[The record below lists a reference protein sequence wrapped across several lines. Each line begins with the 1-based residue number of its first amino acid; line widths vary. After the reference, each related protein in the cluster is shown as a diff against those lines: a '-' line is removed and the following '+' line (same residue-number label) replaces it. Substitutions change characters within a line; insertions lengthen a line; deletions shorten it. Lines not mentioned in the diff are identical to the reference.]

1 MKKYIIRVILL
12 IIILLISSVIFGFSS
27 QDGEKS
33 GGLSKKVVL
42 IIADIFNIENE
53 NIEQFI
59 KNGEP
64 IVRKLAH
71 FGIYTV
77 LGIASMSFMATF
89 NISKIRQA
97 IITIIWGI
105 IYASTDEFHQ
115 TFIAGRYGS
124 VLDVLLDTS
133 GVIFGVVIVSCMI
146 YIYNKKIKSKNKV
159 EDSH

>member
-1 MKKYIIRVILL
+1 
-12 IIILLISSVIFGFSS
+12 
-27 QDGEKS
+27 
-33 GGLSKKVVL
+33 
-42 IIADIFNIENE
+42 
-53 NIEQFI
+53 
-59 KNGEP
+59 
-64 IVRKLAH
+64 
-71 FGIYTV
+71 
-77 LGIASMSFMATF
+77 MSFMATF

-115 TFIAGRYGS
+115 TFIAGRNGS